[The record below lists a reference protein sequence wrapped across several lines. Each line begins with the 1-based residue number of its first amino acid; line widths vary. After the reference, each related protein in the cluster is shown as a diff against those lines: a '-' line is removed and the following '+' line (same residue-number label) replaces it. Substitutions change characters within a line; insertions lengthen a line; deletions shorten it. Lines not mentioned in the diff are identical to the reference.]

1 MNRERKGEAK
11 HDKSDLWSSYPAYYP
26 YGGDLPS
33 KELTASF
40 VNYQGGI
47 LSPLSL
53 NAGVDPSLVASSGR
67 VPSSA
72 IKHQP
77 YLDSRTNNNNGMN
90 DSVLHGVFSD
100 SPLDDKHHTGFAHL
114 VQSSYEDN
122 HQIPLPTGGVG
133 GSSSN
138 HNNNHSHLLQH
149 HHSPHHDGNQSSAGS
164 TSSGGSS
171 RESSR
176 RLRQETSGQRQERLR
191 KNAERGKLRR
201 LEETDEQRNRRLAR
215 NAERG
220 KLRRL
225 EESPDK
231 RSDRL
236 KKNAERQKARR
247 NKESPEERQLRLW
260 KNAERQR
267 IRRSSLTGI
276 KIEFPDYS
284 NGLPAHLL

>member
-26 YGGDLPS
+26 SYNGDLPS
-33 KELTASF
+33 KELTSSF
-40 VNYQGGI
+40 INYQGGI

-53 NAGVDPSLVASSGR
+53 NAGVDPSLVANSGR
-67 VPSSA
+67 VSTA

-77 YLDSRTNNNNGMN
+77 YLDSRNNNNSMN
-90 DSVLHGVFSD
+90 DSVLHGVFAD

-114 VQSSYEDN
+114 VQSAYEDN
-122 HQIPLPTGGVG
+122 HQIPLPSGGG
-133 GSSSN
+133 GSGSS
-138 HNNNHSHLLQH
+138 NNNHNHLLQH
-149 HHSPHHDGNQSSAGS
+149 HHSPHEDGRDGHSSSVS

-176 RLRQETSGQRQERLR
+176 RLRHETSGQRQERLR